1 VIVKIQTKHQKADSR
16 NGGFTLIELLVVIA
30 IIAILAALLL
40 PALANA
46 KRKAQAM
53 GCMSNTRQ
61 LMLCWRMYDDD
72 NGDVLPPNDYPF
84 TKLAPRDGSIK
95 NWVFGTMYKI
105 QDAVDASGL
114 GKGIQVDP
122 ALTCLAVYNQ
132 NPAIFKCPA
141 DFAMLQGQIRQ
152 RSMSMN
158 SAVGTRW
165 DSAAGMPDGNPAN
178 GPIGSAVG
186 GGWLVDPYNDG
197 QKHHQCDF
205 VRMHQDGPAILARRC
220 GSRNPPINFARAGM
234 RMAMAAVPDAARMG
248 AMPLTYSGSSRL
260 NERGSLTN
268 ACIGLF
274 VVTAILLP
282 LQPPRASTRSISAAP
297 SGPQALA
304 PVPPRPG

>member
-1 VIVKIQTKHQKADSR
+1 MIVKVQTKHQKADSR
-16 NGGFTLIELLVVIA
+16 DGGFTLIELLVVIA

-197 QKHHQCDF
+197 QKIY
-205 VRMHQDGPAILARRC
+205 RTYGKTSAITAPGPSDLWVLMDE
-220 GSRNPPINFARAGM
+220 NPTTIN
-234 RMAMAAVPDAARMG
+234 D
-248 AMPLTYSGSSRL
+248 
-260 NERGSLTN
+260 GSLAVCMSGWLVDYPAN
-268 ACIGLF
+268 YHNGGAGISYADGHSEVRKWLDAF
-274 VVTAILLP
+274 ANPILPSGATGGPGGSVQAAPNPCLDLGY
-282 LQPPRASTRSISAAP
+282 LQPRTSAP
-297 SGPQALA
+297 W
-304 PVPPRPG
+304 